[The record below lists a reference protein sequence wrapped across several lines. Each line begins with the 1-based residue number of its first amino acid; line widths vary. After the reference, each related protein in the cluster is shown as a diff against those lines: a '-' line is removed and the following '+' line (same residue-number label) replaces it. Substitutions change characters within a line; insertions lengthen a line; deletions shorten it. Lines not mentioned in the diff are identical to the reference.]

1 MSPENRKKLNALRK
15 RLDILDNKLLSLISI
30 RSNIVKD
37 VLKLKNHKSE
47 IVDKKR
53 ISKILNNIKIK
64 SLKKKI
70 DPKITNRIWKNMIF
84 AYIDYERRNFKKKK
98 LFTMRWK
105 FFFNKNFMFSSSR
118 IIFLCL

>member
-1 MSPENRKKLNALRK
+1 MSPENRKKLNVLRK

-53 ISKILNNIKIK
+53 IAKILNNIKKK

-70 DPKITNRIWKNMIF
+70 DPKITNRIWRNMIL
-84 AYIDYERRNFKKKK
+84 AYIDYERRNFKKK
-98 LFTMRWK
+98 
-105 FFFNKNFMFSSSR
+105 
-118 IIFLCL
+118 

>member
-1 MSPENRKKLNALRK
+1 MSPKNRKKLNALRK

-37 VLKLKNHKSE
+37 VLKLKKHKNE

-53 ISKILNNIKIK
+53 ISKILNNIKKK
-64 SLKKKI
+64 SLKKRI

-84 AYIDYERRNFKKKK
+84 AYIDYERRNFKKK
-98 LFTMRWK
+98 
-105 FFFNKNFMFSSSR
+105 
-118 IIFLCL
+118 

>member
-1 MSPENRKKLNALRK
+1 MSPENRKKLNVIRK
-15 RLDILDNKLLSLISI
+15 KLDILDNKLLSLISI

-53 ISKILNNIKIK
+53 IAIILNNIKKK

-70 DPKITNRIWKNMIF
+70 DPKITNRIWKNMILS
-84 AYIDYERRNFKKKK
+84 YIDFEKRNFKKK
-98 LFTMRWK
+98 
-105 FFFNKNFMFSSSR
+105 
-118 IIFLCL
+118 